1 MLFRRISPTGLA
13 LVMLA
18 GVLAALLSAGAG
30 EARSRIKD
38 IVSFEGIRGNQ
49 LVGVG
54 VVVGLAGTG
63 DTLRNAP
70 FTQQMLQ
77 SAMERLGSNTRN
89 ATNIDTKDVAA
100 VFVTADL
107 PPFSAPGSKIDVKV
121 SATGDAKSLLG
132 GELLVTPLI
141 GADGEVYAVAQG
153 TVETGSIS
161 VTGASGSSVTRGVA
175 TKGRIS
181 NGASVERDSNFDFE
195 KMPSLRLTL
204 HNPDFTTASRIAAAI
219 NSTIVTLKPPPGMP
233 MTAFVTAVEPL
244 QVDIDSPAKVIIDQA
259 NGIVVMGEDVRIST
273 IAIAEGN
280 LTITVTEKPQV
291 SQPGPFS
298 NGQTTVTPQSTVKID
313 EEKGR
318 KLITLQAGISLAS
331 LVKGLNTL
339 GVSPRDMISILQDIK
354 KQGALQADIEVN

>member
-1 MLFRRISPTGLA
+1 
-13 LVMLA
+13 
-18 GVLAALLSAGAG
+18 
-30 EARSRIKD
+30 
-38 IVSFEGIRGNQ
+38 
-49 LVGVG
+49 
-54 VVVGLAGTG
+54 
-63 DTLRNAP
+63 
-70 FTQQMLQ
+70 
-77 SAMERLGSNTRN
+77 MERLGSNTRN

-219 NSTIVTLKPPPGMP
+219 NAAYPATATADNSTIVTLKPPPGMP